1 MTETR
6 KATLTARMK
15 SAAMDVLACA
25 ARIEAGGGSDDVQI
39 MYEAASDMHDYAL
52 ELSLAGTVEVAA

>member
-6 KATLTARMK
+6 RTWLLAHMK
-15 SAAMDVLACA
+15 SAAMDVLTCA

-39 MYEAASDMHDYAL
+39 MYEAAGDAHTYAL
-52 ELSLAGTVEVAA
+52 ELSLVDPEEVAA